1 MAYAIDTLAGAK
13 DLERAGVPGEQAEA
27 IVHLITQQ
35 GEGLATKTD
44 IAALRGDMATKA
56 DLAEMKTQL
65 LIYMIALSG
74 LVIAS
79 VAALNKLL

>member
-1 MAYAIDTLAGAK
+1 M
-13 DLERAGVPGEQAEA
+13 A

-44 IAALRGDMATKA
+44 IAEL
-56 DLAEMKTQL
+56 KTQL
-65 LIYMIALSG
+65 LIYMIAIAG